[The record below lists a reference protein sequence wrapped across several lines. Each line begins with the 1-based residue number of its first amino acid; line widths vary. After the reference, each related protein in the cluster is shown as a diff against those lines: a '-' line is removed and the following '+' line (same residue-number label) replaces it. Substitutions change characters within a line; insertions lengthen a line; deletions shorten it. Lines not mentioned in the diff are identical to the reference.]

1 MKKLSKQYEDA
12 IELVRERFDG
22 KFDKGGH
29 AYVGHLFRIAGTI
42 STKIIDDLL
51 LRDEQSDG
59 TPFYSKAR
67 IVALLHD
74 ILEDTDTTVDELR
87 ELEFD
92 EDIIQSVIAITRRK
106 DETSYYD
113 YIERVKK
120 DDLARCVKI
129 FDLEDNMDIKRLTS
143 LEDKD
148 LKRISKYW
156 HCWRYLRG
164 FDQELIRP

>member
-1 MKKLSKQYEDA
+1 MKEISKQYEDA
-12 IELVRERFDG
+12 IELVKDRFDG

-29 AYVGHLFRIAGTI
+29 PYIGHLFRIAGTI

-51 LRDEQSDG
+51 PEDVTS
-59 TPFYSKAR
+59 FYSKAR

-87 ELEFD
+87 EMEFD
-92 EDIIQSVIAITRRK
+92 EDIIQSVVAITRRK
-106 DETSYYD
+106 DEASYYD

-148 LKRISKYW
+148 LKRLSKYW

-164 FDQELIRP
+164 FDQELVRP